1 MPLCTR
7 TPDVPPINARGAEQK
22 SASRAAF
29 LVAFASY
36 AGAVVELTTAGRVAQ
51 RDAGEVGPIEQP
63 VVDAKRAL
71 ADAFLS
77 WLARRSPVAA

>member
-1 MPLCTR
+1 MRNMDMHVL
-7 TPDVPPINARGAEQK
+7 DALI
-22 SASRAAF
+22 AAHAGF
-29 LVAFASY
+29 CV
-36 AGAVVELTTAGRVAQ
+36 AGALSPARPGH
-51 RDAGEVGPIEQP
+51 DP